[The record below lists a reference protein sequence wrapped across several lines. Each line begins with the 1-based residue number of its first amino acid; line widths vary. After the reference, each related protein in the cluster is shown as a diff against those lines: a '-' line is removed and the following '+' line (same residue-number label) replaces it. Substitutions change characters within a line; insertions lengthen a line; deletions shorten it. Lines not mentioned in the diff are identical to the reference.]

1 MDLKQLRYFYDSA
14 QSENFSKTAEK
25 YMVPPSSVSA
35 AVKRLENEIGVNLF
49 ERTSNRIELN
59 TSGRILADALGVAFE
74 QVENALQTITDSGE
88 LKKEIRLL
96 VRVRRK
102 WITDLI
108 IEYQQKHPNVTFG
121 VTNDFSTE
129 DFEGFDII
137 IDEQLDR
144 YSERERFL
152 LSVEQICIKASKD
165 SPLAGRTLTMREL
178 HDQSF
183 IMMGSASPL
192 RRLLERTGRRCGF
205 APRVAIEC
213 DDRQCMVR
221 CVEAGM
227 GLMLGTRKAL
237 QDKTESNIVPL
248 NVTDFNEVQTAY
260 VYHRRLES
268 GDNALRDF
276 LNFLAQKAEEVR

>member
-1 MDLKQLRYFYDSA
+1 
-14 QSENFSKTAEK
+14 
-25 YMVPPSSVSA
+25 MVPPSSVSA
-35 AVKRLENEIGVNLF
+35 AVKRLEKEIGVELF
-49 ERTSNRIELN
+49 DRTCNRIVLN
-59 TSGRILADALGVAFE
+59 SNGRIFADALGTAFE
-74 QVENALQTITDSGE
+74 QVEDALQTITDRGE
-88 LKKEIRLL
+88 QKREIRLL

-108 IEYQQKHPNVTFG
+108 IEYQKKEPNAIFR

-129 DFEGFDII
+129 DFEDFDII

-165 SPLAGRTLTMREL
+165 SPLAGRTLTMRLL
-178 HDQSF
+178 HDQPF
-183 IMMGSASPL
+183 IMMGSGSPL
-192 RRLLERTGRRCGF
+192 RRLLERTGKRCGF

-237 QDKTESNIVPL
+237 QDKTEANIVPL
-248 NVTDFNEVQTAY
+248 NVTDFNEMQAAY
-260 VYHRRLES
+260 VYYRKPENS
-268 GDNALRDF
+268 DNVLRDF
-276 LNFLAQKAEEVR
+276 LNFLSQKAKEEM

>member
-1 MDLKQLRYFYDSA
+1 
-14 QSENFSKTAEK
+14 
-25 YMVPPSSVSA
+25 MVPPSSVSA
-35 AVKRLENEIGVNLF
+35 AVKRLEKEVGVELF
-49 ERTSNRIELN
+49 DRTCNRIALN
-59 TSGRILADALGVAFE
+59 SNGRILADALGTAFE
-74 QVENALQTITDSGE
+74 QVEGALQTIKDCGE
-88 LKKEIRLL
+88 QKREIRLL

-108 IEYQQKHPNVTFG
+108 IEYQKKEPNVIFR

-129 DFEGFDII
+129 DFEDFDII

-165 SPLAGRTLTMREL
+165 SPLAGRTLTMRQL
-178 HDQSF
+178 YDQTF
-183 IMMGSASPL
+183 IMMGSGSPL
-192 RRLLERTGRRCGF
+192 RRLLERTGKRCGF
-205 APRVAIEC
+205 APRVSIEC

-237 QDKTESNIVPL
+237 QDKTESNITAL
-248 NVTDFNEVQTAY
+248 NVTDFNELQAAY
-260 VYHRRLES
+260 VYYRKPEND
-268 GDNALRDF
+268 DNVLR
-276 LNFLAQKAEEVR
+276 NFLSFLSQKAKEAM

>member
-1 MDLKQLRYFYDSA
+1 
-14 QSENFSKTAEK
+14 
-25 YMVPPSSVSA
+25 MVPPSSVSA
-35 AVKRLENEIGVNLF
+35 AVKRLEKEVGVELF
-49 ERTSNRIELN
+49 DRTCNRITLN
-59 TSGRILADALGVAFE
+59 SNGRILADALGTAFE
-74 QVENALQTITDSGE
+74 QVEDALQTITDCGE
-88 LKKEIRLL
+88 QKREIRLL

-108 IEYQQKHPNVTFG
+108 IEYQKKQPNVIFR

-129 DFEGFDII
+129 DFEDFDII

-165 SPLAGRTLTMREL
+165 SPLAGRTLTMRLL
-178 HDQSF
+178 HDQPF
-183 IMMGSASPL
+183 IMMGSGSPL
-192 RRLLERTGRRCGF
+192 RRLLERTGKRCGF

-237 QDKTESNIVPL
+237 QDKTEANIVPL
-248 NVTDFNEVQTAY
+248 NVTDFNEMQAAY
-260 VYHRRLES
+260 VYYRKPENS
-268 GDNALRDF
+268 DNVLRDF
-276 LNFLAQKAEEVR
+276 LNFLSQKAKEEM

>member
-1 MDLKQLRYFYDSA
+1 MDLLQLRYFYDSA

-165 SPLAGRTLTMREL
+165 SPLAG
-178 HDQSF
+178 
-183 IMMGSASPL
+183 
-192 RRLLERTGRRCGF
+192 
-205 APRVAIEC
+205 
-213 DDRQCMVR
+213 
-221 CVEAGM
+221 
-227 GLMLGTRKAL
+227 
-237 QDKTESNIVPL
+237 
-248 NVTDFNEVQTAY
+248 
-260 VYHRRLES
+260 
-268 GDNALRDF
+268 
-276 LNFLAQKAEEVR
+276 

>member
-1 MDLKQLRYFYDSA
+1 MDLLQLRYFYDSA

-102 WITDLI
+102 WTTDLI

-221 CVEAGM
+221 CVEGIDAGNPQSFA
-227 GLMLGTRKAL
+227 G
-237 QDKTESNIVPL
+237 
-248 NVTDFNEVQTAY
+248 
-260 VYHRRLES
+260 
-268 GDNALRDF
+268 
-276 LNFLAQKAEEVR
+276 